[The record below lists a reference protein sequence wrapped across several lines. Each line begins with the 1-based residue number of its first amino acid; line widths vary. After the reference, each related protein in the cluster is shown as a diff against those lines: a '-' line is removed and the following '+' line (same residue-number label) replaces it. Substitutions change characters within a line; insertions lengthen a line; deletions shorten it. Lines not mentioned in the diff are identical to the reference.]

1 MPVML
6 DIINVLQCTDLE
18 INLQILN
25 IYPLTVGICCFMV
38 SMKNVVIQILR
49 YETLFASYNSTKFGL
64 QVNYVKRSSFD
75 FVTHLEFSSLAL
87 QI

>member
-1 MPVML
+1 MQV
-6 DIINVLQCTDLE
+6 E
-18 INLQILN
+18 ISKFLKSDE
-25 IYPLTVGICCFMV
+25 F
-38 SMKNVVIQILR
+38 K
-49 YETLFASYNSTKFGL
+49 TLL

>member
-1 MPVML
+1 MSIQL
-6 DIINVLQCTDLE
+6 LFSRQNYSNLKHFQLHLGRILIFFKIIFEDRK
-18 INLQILN
+18 IFSPSIQI
-25 IYPLTVGICCFMV
+25 Y
-38 SMKNVVIQILR
+38 KNVKMM
-49 YETLFASYNSTKFGL
+49 ESEFSSYGVTL

>member
-1 MPVML
+1 MT
-6 DIINVLQCTDLE
+6 IIK
-18 INLQILN
+18 
-25 IYPLTVGICCFMV
+25 MV
-38 SMKNVVIQILR
+38 SFWPFCKVFGQGCVFIFLIAER
-49 YETLFASYNSTKFGL
+49 YFYFL